1 MSMTSFKHNGARLF
15 VRFFILIPAILIA
28 SLLTA
33 CDDGEKSDVKGSK
46 AGVNSVTPA
55 SSPAADSMKIQ
66 VRNKQPEKFTQ
77 KTAESLK
84 SLSSFQ
90 PAAAKAK
97 VLFELPV
104 WEKTPEEIDS
114 SVESAIAEADKKL
127 DAIAALSVDDSNFS
141 NTIAALDSAFYEVL
155 NISDR
160 IDVIRESHQ
169 NKEMRDRALQASKKI
184 QAWYVAAGFRE
195 DVYQTVAAYAE
206 TRPELHGEDA
216 LLLKE
221 TLRDYRR
228 NGMALA
234 KDKREQ
240 LKALKTELN
249 NMSLEFASNI
259 TDAKVIIEFTA
270 DELAGMP
277 EDFLN
282 NRELKTEQ
290 GTYAVKANVTWQY
303 LAVMQDA
310 SNENTR
316 KKLVTERSNR
326 ARKKNV
332 PLFSK
337 MLKTRAQIAKML
349 GYDSWADYRI
359 ETKMAKN
366 AKTAYDFE
374 QHLVEVLGPKFQA
387 EMALLQKLKAQDTNN
402 PDAVINLWDIRYYKN
417 KLKKTRYQV
426 DTDKLKV
433 YFELDNVLN
442 GMFRIFEEI
451 FHLGIEMIDPGYKW
465 VDDLRLYAVTDAD
478 SGAPLG
484 LIYMDLF
491 PRDNKYGH
499 FAQFGV
505 TTGKLLENGIYQRPV
520 VALIC
525 NFPPATDDK
534 PSLLK
539 HSDVE
544 TLFHEFGHAL
554 HSVLTQSKYASFSGT
569 SVPRDFVEAPSQM
582 LENWVWDKSVLDRFA
597 VDYRDPSKK
606 IPAQTLNKM
615 EEARLAT
622 IGTWYRRQL
631 SFGLLDL
638 KLHISNEQQDF
649 ENFVEVSNDIM
660 ADVYLD
666 PPTDTA
672 FVASFGHLGGGY
684 DAGYYGY
691 AWAEAISADLASVF
705 KNSPGGLMDREVGKR
720 LRDEIYAKGGSREI
734 EDSIQ
739 AFLGRERSLQ
749 PFFEHIG
756 LADEK

>member
-1 MSMTSFKHNGARLF
+1 MTSFMHKGAGLF
-15 VRFFILIPAILIA
+15 VRFYKLTPAIVIA

-33 CDDGEKSDVKGSK
+33 CDKGENKDAKHSK
-46 AGVNSVTPA
+46 AEVISTIQA
-55 SSPAADSMKIQ
+55 SSTTADSIQ
-66 VRNKQPEKFTQ
+66 VQAHDRQSDIFKQKS
-77 KTAESLK
+77 AASLK
-84 SLSSFQ
+84 PLSSFR
-90 PAAAKAK
+90 PAAAKEK

-114 SVESAIAEADKKL
+114 SVDTAIAKADKKL

-141 NTIAALDSAFYEVL
+141 NTIAALDSAFYEVV

-169 NKEMRDRALQASKKI
+169 NKEMRDKALETSKKI

-195 DVYQTVAAYAE
+195 DVYKTVAAYAE
-206 TRPELHGEDA
+206 TGPELQGEDA
-216 LLLKE
+216 MLLKQ

-249 NMSLEFASNI
+249 NMSLEFATNI
-259 TDAKVIIEFTA
+259 TDAKAVVEFTA
-270 DELAGMP
+270 EELAGMP

-282 NRELKTEQ
+282 NKDLKTER
-290 GTYAVKANVTWQY
+290 GTYEVKANVTWQY

-310 SNENTR
+310 SNEDTR
-316 KKLVTERSNR
+316 KKLVTLRSNR
-326 ARKKNV
+326 AREKNV

-337 MLKTRAQIAKML
+337 MLKTRAQIAEML

-359 ETKMAKN
+359 ETKMAKS

-374 QHLVEVLGPKFQA
+374 QRLVKGLEPKFQS
-387 EMALLQKLKAQDTNN
+387 EMALLQKLKAEETSNS
-402 PDAVINLWDIRYYKN
+402 DAVINLWDIRYYKN

-433 YFELDNVLN
+433 YFELDRVLN
-442 GMFRIFEEI
+442 GMFGIFEEI
-451 FHLGIEMIDPGYKW
+451 FRLKIDRSEPGYKW
-465 VDDLRLYAVTDAD
+465 VEDLRLYAVTDAN
-478 SGAPLG
+478 SGTPLG

-505 TTGKLLENGIYQRPV
+505 TTGKLLDDGVYQRPV

-525 NFPPATDDK
+525 NFPPPTDDK

-554 HSVLTQSKYASFSGT
+554 HSVLTQAKYASFSGT

-638 KLHISNEQQDF
+638 NLHMSNERQDF

-705 KNSPGGLMDREVGKR
+705 KSSDGGLMDREIGKR

-734 EDSIQ
+734 DDSIQ
-739 AFLGRERSLQ
+739 AFLGRQRSLQ
-749 PFFEHIG
+749 AFFEYIG
-756 LADEK
+756 LSDEK